1 MLLQILQI
9 NTDRRRN
16 AHYLMQRMAEE
27 LNVDVVVIQEPNR
40 AIVRKDS
47 KFNTDPGE
55 DTAIWCRNRRC
66 GVVGHKSEHGFTCIA
81 FDTWN
86 LYNCYVSPNIVLGNF
101 KEYIDRLAQ
110 HIRNGRKDV
119 VVSGDLNAK
128 STMWNSDSTDRRG
141 EYVEEW
147 ISEVN
152 MTVHNTGRVPTFSR
166 AEQSSI
172 IDITLSTGELSTR
185 ISDWHVSQ
193 VERGSLHNYVLYRVE
208 TERKATKIVRHQE
221 IYVDARAFRDA
232 FELLSHNIVGMTE
245 LIASTKCAQKMSQ
258 RFGEDG
264 TSRQQPAWWSE
275 AIQDL
280 RTACNRCRRELTR
293 ARRARLE
300 PVDIAAKEA
309 VYKEARRSLRKQISK
324 AQKEGWKELC
334 DRLEDDPWGQLKG
347 YQTPYDLD
355 QSRKLTLLRDLFPE
369 MDTEQQE
376 AHEVVHGAA
385 SPLLPRK
392 SWKWQKVD

>member
-1 MLLQILQI
+1 
-9 NTDRRRN
+9 
-16 AHYLMQRMAEE
+16 
-27 LNVDVVVIQEPNR
+27 
-40 AIVRKDS
+40 
-47 KFNTDPGE
+47 
-55 DTAIWCRNRRC
+55 
-66 GVVGHKSEHGFTCIA
+66 
-81 FDTWN
+81 
-86 LYNCYVSPNIVLGNF
+86 
-101 KEYIDRLAQ
+101 
-110 HIRNGRKDV
+110 
-119 VVSGDLNAK
+119 
-128 STMWNSDSTDRRG
+128 MWNSDSTDHRG

-172 IDITLSTGELSTR
+172 IDITLSTGKLSTR

-193 VERGSLHNYVLYRVE
+193 IESGSLHNYVLYRVE
-208 TERKATKIVRHQE
+208 TERKATKIERHQE

-232 FELLSHNIVGMTE
+232 FELLSHNIVGVTE
-245 LIASTKCAQKMSQ
+245 LIASTQCAQKMSQ

-264 TSRQQPAWWSE
+264 TSRQQPAGWSE
-275 AIQDL
+275 AIQHL

-300 PVDIAAKEA
+300 PVYIAAKEA
-309 VYKEARRSLRKQISK
+309 VYKEPRRSLRKQINK

-334 DRLEDDPWGQLKG
+334 DRLEDDPWGQGYRIVMKELKG

-369 MDTEQQE
+369 MDTEHQE

-385 SPLLPRK
+385 SPPFTAEELEVAK
-392 SWKWQKVD
+392 SRLKSRRAPGPDGITPEAV